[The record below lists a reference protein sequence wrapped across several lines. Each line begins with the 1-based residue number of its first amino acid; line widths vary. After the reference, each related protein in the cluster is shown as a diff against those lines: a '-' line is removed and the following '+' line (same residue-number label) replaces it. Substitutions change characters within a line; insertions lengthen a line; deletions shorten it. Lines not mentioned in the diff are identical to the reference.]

1 MSNRQCDK
9 ISRSKLTYQKIEMD
23 SQENQIVENQL
34 HRSVLLDHEMVVDGV
49 VLRER
54 KELNNVADDEGNQQ
68 KSVLIHTRFIGDKK
82 YEVQQV
88 AVGDDIVEENVAT
101 DLSDED
107 IGKFKEEW
115 EEKWKPSIGQN
126 NGGFVNFFKNLLSL
140 N

>member
-1 MSNRQCDK
+1 
-9 ISRSKLTYQKIEMD
+9 MD
-23 SQENQIVENQL
+23 SQENKIVENQL

-49 VLRER
+49 ILRER
-54 KELNNVADDEGNQQ
+54 KELNNVTDDESNQV
-68 KSVLIHTRFIGDKK
+68 KSFLIHTRFIGDKK

-88 AVGDDIVEENVAT
+88 AADDDIVEEIVET
-101 DLSDED
+101 DLSDEE

-126 NGGFVNFFKNLLSL
+126 NGGVVNFFKNLLSL

>member
-1 MSNRQCDK
+1 
-9 ISRSKLTYQKIEMD
+9 MD

-88 AVGDDIVEENVAT
+88 AVGDDIVEENVVEISAN
-101 DLSDED
+101 SKKS
-107 IGKFKEEW
+107 GKR
-115 EEKWKPSIGQN
+115 SG
-126 NGGFVNFFKNLLSL
+126 NLLSVKTMEAL
-140 N
+140 

>member
-1 MSNRQCDK
+1 
-9 ISRSKLTYQKIEMD
+9 MD
-23 SQENQIVENQL
+23 SQENQIDENQL

-54 KELNNVADDEGNQQ
+54 KELNYVADDEGNQE
-68 KSVLIHTRFIGDKK
+68 KYVLIHTRFIGDKK

-88 AVGDDIVEENVAT
+88 VVGDDIVGENV
-101 DLSDED
+101 

>member
-1 MSNRQCDK
+1 
-9 ISRSKLTYQKIEMD
+9 MD

-54 KELNNVADDEGNQQ
+54 KEFNYVDDDEGNQE
-68 KSVLIHTRFIGDKK
+68 KFVLIHTRIIGDKK

-88 AVGDDIVEENVAT
+88 IVGDDIVGENVVT
-101 DLSDED
+101 
-107 IGKFKEEW
+107 KFKEEW
-115 EEKWKPSIGQN
+115 EEKWKPSIGQS

>member
-1 MSNRQCDK
+1 
-9 ISRSKLTYQKIEMD
+9 MD

-88 AVGDDIVEENVAT
+88 AVGDDIVEENVVT